1 MLYSNLAK
9 FHISIIPVRWY
20 KDSILSNLDTNLKDS
35 PILTAIEA
43 STDTS
48 YQVACTFQSLHY
60 IQGSDNN
67 EVVQQNTHNR
77 QRNRFGITFSTA
89 KTAVNI
95 ALETNS
101 DHELIRLLKDF
112 IEAKREN
119 HISGDDNVNENH
131 SMEVNDDS
139 NQDGSNI
146 TPLQRNLIEQEDGS
160 NITPLQRNLIER
172 VTSPH
177 VTKIRGAPSK
187 KRLKSAVEMSKKRVP
202 MQEIANEGNAQPV
215 KQQRRC
221 LLCGKPGHYQKKCPG
236 AR

>member
-35 PILTAIEA
+35 PILTAIKA

-67 EVVQQNTHNR
+67 EVVQQNTHNH

-131 SMEVNDDS
+131 GMEVNDDS

-146 TPLQRNLIEQEDGS
+146 TPLQRNLIEQ
-160 NITPLQRNLIER
+160 

-202 MQEIANEGNAQPV
+202 MQEIADESNAQPV